1 MLFFKKKKKKDSK
14 FDHEVPEF
22 HTLASEKQKT
32 KNPELS
38 KFPSYDQEF
47 GTIKQEISK
56 PIVPPKISIPKREKR
71 FSKPEKTSF
80 SGDKPIFVKIDN
92 YKEAMSN
99 INSIKTLCREADG
112 LLNNIHKIRE
122 NEDKELEK
130 WHHDL
135 DKVKDKLLIV
145 DKKLFEL

>member
-1 MLFFKKKKKKDSK
+1 
-14 FDHEVPEF
+14 
-22 HTLASEKQKT
+22 
-32 KNPELS
+32 
-38 KFPSYDQEF
+38 
-47 GTIKQEISK
+47 
-56 PIVPPKISIPKREKR
+56 
-71 FSKPEKTSF
+71 
-80 SGDKPIFVKIDN
+80 
-92 YKEAMSN
+92 
-99 INSIKTLCREADG
+99 LCREADG